1 MISLLVLYFSISI
14 VVSFLCS
21 LWEAVL
27 LSITPAYAE
36 IKLQQGTVL
45 GKHLQLFKKDIDRP
59 LAAILTLN
67 TIAHTI
73 GAIGVGQQAAIIW
86 YDAHPLITSAVV
98 PVLMTLMILVLSE
111 LIPKTLGATHWEAFA
126 PFTVRSLRIAITVLK
141 PLIAFSQLITRSL
154 KRNREKKLFTRSD
167 YVALAEIGAKQGM
180 FEHNES
186 EIIKNILHFNTVTAK
201 TIMTPRTVVKT
212 VSEDLSIA
220 EFFEANKDLPFSR
233 IPTYSGDQRDEI
245 TGYIRKDELMASLI
259 EDQGEQP
266 LGGIKRPILV
276 VQEGFSLPNVFNQF
290 LEKREHIALVVD
302 EYGGMAGIV
311 TMEDIIET
319 LLGTEIIDE
328 MDDTDDMQVLARK
341 IWRRRAE
348 RLGLKDLKEPDGEMA
363 GKAASESAEPK
374 SEP

>member
-1 MISLLVLYFSISI
+1 MISLLLAYFSIAI
-14 VVSFLCS
+14 VISFLCS

-36 IKLQQGTVL
+36 IKLQQGTSL
-45 GKHLQLFKKDIDRP
+45 GKYLQSFKRDIDRP
-59 LAAILTLN
+59 LAGILTLN
-67 TIAHTI
+67 TLAHTI

-86 YDAHPLITSAVV
+86 YEAHPLVTSVIV
-98 PVLMTLMILVLSE
+98 PVIMTLGILVLSE
-111 LIPKTLGATHWEAFA
+111 LIPKTIGATHWQKLA
-126 PFTVRSLRIAITVLK
+126 PFTVRSLRIVIALLR
-141 PLIAFSQLITRSL
+141 PLIGFSQLITRSL

-167 YVALAEIGAKQGM
+167 YVAMAEIGAKQGM

-201 TIMTPRTVVKT
+201 TIMTPRTVVKA
-212 VSEDLSIA
+212 VSEDLPIA
-220 EFFEANKDLPFSR
+220 GFFEANKDLPFSR

-245 TGYIRKDELMASLI
+245 TGYIRKDELMACLI
-259 EDQGEQP
+259 EEQGDRP
-266 LGGIKRPILV
+266 LGEIKRPILV

-311 TMEDIIET
+311 TMEDVIET

-328 MDDTDDMQVLARK
+328 LDSTDDMQVLARK
-341 IWRRRAE
+341 IWQRRA
-348 RLGLKDLKEPDGEMA
+348 RRMGLTDLEADDELAADDMTSRAA
-363 GKAASESAEPK
+363 GPRRE
-374 SEP
+374 